1 MLSSEEIQ
9 KYNEEGFLIPN
20 FIMPEKDLI
29 EIEELHKSLIEQ
41 HPKFR
46 NYCPAV
52 LLHVDRFLKYCNNKF
67 LGLKLNTNATLL
79 NEEKIHIILF
89 RKL

>member
-29 EIEELHKSLIEQ
+29 EIEELHKSLIEK

-46 NYCPAV
+46 NYCPAIIKCCDKV
-52 LLHVDRFLKYCNNKF
+52 CNKD
-67 LGLKLNTNATLL
+67 K
-79 NEEKIHIILF
+79 KS
-89 RKL
+89 KK